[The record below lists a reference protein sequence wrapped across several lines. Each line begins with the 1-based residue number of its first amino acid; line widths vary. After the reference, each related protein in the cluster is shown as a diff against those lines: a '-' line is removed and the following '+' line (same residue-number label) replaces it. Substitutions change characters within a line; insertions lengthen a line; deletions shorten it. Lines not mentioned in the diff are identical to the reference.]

1 MHNKPLV
8 ITGSARRD
16 SDTKKLLELLFP
28 EGTVKVLDLLD
39 YKLSAY
45 SYSGEYPAD
54 DQFLQ
59 LIEELLPHKQVIFAT
74 PVYWYA
80 MSGLLKAFFDRLTD
94 LITFQKQLGRKL
106 AGKETFSVAVGA
118 EEELPL
124 GFAKPFELTSA
135 YFNMTYKAG
144 YYCQTKAIQ
153 IPSEERALFLTL
165 VNV

>member
-1 MHNKPLV
+1 M
-8 ITGSARRD
+8 GSARRD
-16 SDTKKLLELLFP
+16 SDTEKLIQAVFP
-28 EGTVKVLDLLD
+28 EGAVKVLDLLD

-45 SYSGEYPAD
+45 SYSGKYPAD
-54 DQFLQ
+54 DQFLL

-80 MSGLLKAFFDRLTD
+80 MSGILKVFFDRLTD
-94 LITFQKQLGRKL
+94 LVTFQKPLGRKL
-106 AGKETFSVAVGA
+106 ASKETFSIAVGA

-124 GFAKPFELTSA
+124 GFEKPFELTSA
-135 YFNMTYKAG
+135 YFNMNYRAG

-153 IPSEERALFLTL
+153 IPSEVRGSFLTL